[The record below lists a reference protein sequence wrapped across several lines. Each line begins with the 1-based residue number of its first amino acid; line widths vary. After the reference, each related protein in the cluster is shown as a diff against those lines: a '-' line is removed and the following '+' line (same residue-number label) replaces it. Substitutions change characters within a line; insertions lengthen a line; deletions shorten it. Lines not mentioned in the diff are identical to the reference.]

1 MVQSVCSVSS
11 HMNKTANRLTDMEFD
26 EVSLVT
32 RPANQLSKVLLFK
45 SDTESEEEM
54 PEEEVEV
61 VETEAVEEATEV
73 AEEVVEKGKGKK
85 MPKMEVSEDDE
96 EMMDDEEEE
105 PMTKGK
111 KRQRMRMRKEDEPE
125 EVEIPS
131 EVFEYIEALESAN
144 EELMASIEKM
154 QADIDAENA
163 QVEEEIFKS
172 ADPRLVEI
180 IKAAEERATA
190 AEAIAK
196 AERDFRLE
204 REFVSKASE
213 LDALPV
219 KADEFGLL
227 LKSVADA
234 LTEKQYDAIWQVL
247 TAANA
252 GIAKSAMFGE
262 VGKSSAPSDNDGPMN
277 IIEKAA
283 SRLMNDE
290 PNLTKEQAIAKA
302 VAADANLY
310 TQYIR
315 EER

>member
-1 MVQSVCSVSS
+1 
-11 HMNKTANRLTDMEFD
+11 MNKTANRLTDMEFD

-45 SDTESEEEM
+45 SDTESEDEM
-54 PEEEVEV
+54 PEVVEEET
-61 VETEAVEEATEV
+61 VETEEV
-73 AEEVVEKGKGKK
+73 AVDETAEVEKGKMKK
-85 MPKMEVSEDDE
+85 MPKMEIEVSEEDD
-96 EMMDDEEEE
+96 MEEEE
-105 PMTKGK
+105 PMEK
-111 KRQRMRMRKEDEPE
+111 KKMKKDD
-125 EVEIPS
+125 EVEVPS
-131 EVFEYIEALESAN
+131 EVIEYIEALEAAN

-154 QADIDAENA
+154 EADKQAELAE
-163 QVEEEIFKS
+163 VEDEIMKS

-180 IKAAEERATA
+180 VKAAQERAEA

-204 REFVSKASE
+204 RQFVSKAAE

-219 KADEFGLL
+219 NAEDFGLL
-227 LKSVADA
+227 LKSVADV

-247 TAANA
+247 SAANA
-252 GIAKSAMFGE
+252 SITKSAMFSE
-262 VGKSSAPSDNDGPMN
+262 LGKASAPSDNDGPMN

-283 SRLMNDE
+283 ARLMNE
-290 PNLTKEQAIAKA
+290 NPNLTKEQAIAKA

>member
-1 MVQSVCSVSS
+1 
-11 HMNKTANRLTDMEFD
+11 MNKTANRLSDMEFD

-45 SDTESEEEM
+45 SDTDSEEAM
-54 PEEEVEV
+54 P
-61 VETEAVEEATEV
+61 EV
-73 AEEVVEKGKGKK
+73 AEEEVVESNEEVVEETTDETTEVEKGKMKK
-85 MPKMEVSEDDE
+85 MPKMEIEVSEEDDME
-96 EMMDDEEEE
+96 DEEEDM
-105 PMTKGK
+105 PMQKKGK
-111 KRQRMRMRKEDEPE
+111 MKKDESS
-125 EVEIPS
+125 EVEIPA
-131 EVFEYIEALESAN
+131 EVVEYIEALESAN

-154 QADIDAENA
+154 EAEKQAELA
-163 QVEEEIFKS
+163 QAEEEILKS

-180 IKAAEERATA
+180 VKAAEERAAA

-204 REFVSKASE
+204 REFVAKAAE
-213 LDALPV
+213 LEALPV
-219 KADEFGLL
+219 KADEFGML
-227 LKSVADA
+227 LKSVADV
-234 LTEKQYDAIWQVL
+234 LTEEQYDAIWNVL

-252 GIAKSAMFGE
+252 SIAKSAMFGE

-283 SRLMNDE
+283 ARLMNDE

-302 VAADANLY
+302 VAADATLY

-315 EER
+315 EGR

>member
-1 MVQSVCSVSS
+1 
-11 HMNKTANRLTDMEFD
+11 MNKTANRLSDMEFD

-45 SDTESEEEM
+45 SDTESEDEM
-54 PEEEVEV
+54 PETTVDEA
-61 VETEAVEEATEV
+61 VETEAVVDDTTAEETTEV
-73 AEEVVEKGKGKK
+73 EKAKK
-85 MPKMEVSEDDE
+85 SPKMEIEVSTEEDDMEEDDE
-96 EMMDDEEEE
+96 EM
-105 PMTKGK
+105 PMKKGK
-111 KRQRMRMRKEDEPE
+111 MKKDESSE
-125 EVEIPS
+125 IEVPA
-131 EVFEYIEALESAN
+131 EVIEYIEALESAN

-154 QADIDAENA
+154 EAEKNAEKAQAD
-163 QVEEEIFKS
+163 EEILKS

-180 IKAAEERATA
+180 VKAAEERASA

-219 KADEFGLL
+219 KAEEFGLL
-227 LKSVADA
+227 LKSVADV
-234 LTEKQYDAIWQVL
+234 LTEEQYDAIWQVL

-262 VGKSSAPSDNDGPMN
+262 VGKSSAPTENDGPMN

-283 SRLMNDE
+283 ARLMNDD

-302 VAADANLY
+302 LDADATLY

-315 EER
+315 EGR